1 MYEKITLPNGARIVF
16 ERMEGVRSVSL
27 GIWVGAGSRFERA
40 EEGGSA
46 HFIEHMLFKGTETR
60 TAAQLAEEADA
71 LGGQLNAYTTRDNTC
86 FYTRVLDTHLPR
98 AAEVLADMFF
108 RSRFD
113 EADVENE
120 KGVIGE
126 EIDMYEDTP
135 EDVAAENLLAGCF
148 PGALGRPVL
157 GTEETLAGLSGRSL
171 RAFME
176 RTYTAPRIAV
186 ALAGSFTDADVD
198 AVARIFAQMP
208 PAEHT
213 EPERSAYAPCLTLRE
228 KAVEQNQLVL
238 GFPGL
243 ETASEE
249 RFAMQLFSSILGGSS
264 SSRLFQTVRE
274 KNGLCYSIYSFTAG
288 YEDTGLFAVALA
300 ANRQSEERALRLTVD
315 ELRRIPEKLT
325 EILNHRER
333 IQYLA
338 SIYFNHPSVFFIGRN
353 VDYAVGLEGSLKLKE
368 ISYLHSEAYAAGELK
383 HGTIS
388 LIEPGTLVIALASYA
403 PLFEKTMSNVVEVKS
418 RGADV
423 LGLTTAD
430 LEQDM
435 ANVVDHTLTVPQTHP
450 MLLPSLDVVPMQL
463 FAYYVALMHGC
474 DIDKPRNL
482 AKSVTVE

>member
-1 MYEKITLPNGARIVF
+1 MYEKITLPNGARVVF
-16 ERMEGVRSVSL
+16 ERMDGVRSVSL

-46 HFIEHMLFKGTETR
+46 HFIEHMLFKGTATR

-208 PAEHT
+208 PAERG

-249 RFAMQLFSSILGGSS
+249 RFAMQLFSNILGGSS

-274 KNGLCYSIYSFTAG
+274 KHGLCYSIYSFTAG
-288 YEDTGLFAVALA
+288 YQDTGLFAVALA
-300 ANRQSEERALRLTVD
+300 ANRQSERRALGLTID
-315 ELRRIPEKLT
+315 ELRRIRDEGVTAAELGRA
-325 EILNHRER
+325 RE
-333 IQYLA
+333 QVTA
-338 SIYFNHPSVFFIGRN
+338 SILMSLESSASRMNRLGYGELFLPGGALTPDELIERYEAVTLADVRSLAQRTLDFRRASLS
-353 VDYAVGLEGSLKLKE
+353 AVGRVADGEE
-368 ISYLHSEAYAAGELK
+368 YRAALL
-383 HGTIS
+383 S
-388 LIEPGTLVIALASYA
+388 
-403 PLFEKTMSNVVEVKS
+403 
-418 RGADV
+418 GA
-423 LGLTTAD
+423 
-430 LEQDM
+430 
-435 ANVVDHTLTVPQTHP
+435 
-450 MLLPSLDVVPMQL
+450 
-463 FAYYVALMHGC
+463 
-474 DIDKPRNL
+474 K
-482 AKSVTVE
+482 

>member
-46 HFIEHMLFKGTETR
+46 HFIEHMLFKGTATR

-86 FYTRVLDTHLPR
+86 FYTRVLDTHLGR

-208 PAEHT
+208 PAERT
-213 EPERSAYAPCLTLRE
+213 EPERSAYAPCLALRE

-249 RFAMQLFSSILGGSS
+249 RFAMQLFSNILGGSS

-274 KNGLCYSIYSFTAG
+274 KHGLCYSIYSFTAG
-288 YEDTGLFAVALA
+288 YQDTGLFAVALA
-300 ANRQSEERALRLTVD
+300 ANRQSERRALGLTID
-315 ELRRIPEKLT
+315 ELRRIRDDGVTAAEL
-325 EILNHRER
+325 ERARE
-333 IQYLA
+333 QVTA
-338 SIYFNHPSVFFIGRN
+338 SILMSLESSASRMNRLGYGELFLPRGALTPDELIERYEAVTLADVRSLAQRTLDFRRASLS
-353 VDYAVGLEGSLKLKE
+353 AVGRVADGEE
-368 ISYLHSEAYAAGELK
+368 YRAALL
-383 HGTIS
+383 S
-388 LIEPGTLVIALASYA
+388 
-403 PLFEKTMSNVVEVKS
+403 
-418 RGADV
+418 GA
-423 LGLTTAD
+423 
-430 LEQDM
+430 
-435 ANVVDHTLTVPQTHP
+435 
-450 MLLPSLDVVPMQL
+450 
-463 FAYYVALMHGC
+463 
-474 DIDKPRNL
+474 K
-482 AKSVTVE
+482 

>member
-71 LGGQLNAYTTRDNTC
+71 LGGQMNAYTTRDNTC

-198 AVARIFAQMP
+198 AVARIFAQIP
-208 PAEHT
+208 PAERS

-249 RFAMQLFSSILGGSS
+249 RFAMQLFSNILGGSS

-274 KNGLCYSIYSFTAG
+274 KHGLCYSIYSFTAG
-288 YEDTGLFAVALA
+288 YQDTGLFAVALA
-300 ANRQSEERALRLTVD
+300 ANRQSERRALGLTID
-315 ELRRIPEKLT
+315 ELRRIRDDGVTAAELGRA
-325 EILNHRER
+325 RE
-333 IQYLA
+333 QVTA
-338 SIYFNHPSVFFIGRN
+338 SILMSLESSASRMNRLGYGELFLPGGALTPDELIERYEAVTLADVRSLAQRTLDFRRASLS
-353 VDYAVGLEGSLKLKE
+353 AVGRVADGEE
-368 ISYLHSEAYAAGELK
+368 YRAALL
-383 HGTIS
+383 S
-388 LIEPGTLVIALASYA
+388 
-403 PLFEKTMSNVVEVKS
+403 
-418 RGADV
+418 GA
-423 LGLTTAD
+423 
-430 LEQDM
+430 
-435 ANVVDHTLTVPQTHP
+435 
-450 MLLPSLDVVPMQL
+450 
-463 FAYYVALMHGC
+463 
-474 DIDKPRNL
+474 K
-482 AKSVTVE
+482 

>member
-46 HFIEHMLFKGTETR
+46 HFIEHMLFKGTATR

-208 PAEHT
+208 PAERS

-249 RFAMQLFSSILGGSS
+249 RFAMQLFSNILGGSS

-274 KNGLCYSIYSFTAG
+274 KHGLCYSIYSFTAG
-288 YEDTGLFAVALA
+288 YQDTGLFAVALA
-300 ANRQSEERALRLTVD
+300 ANRQSERRALGLTID
-315 ELRRIPEKLT
+315 ELRRIRDEGVTAAELGRA
-325 EILNHRER
+325 RE
-333 IQYLA
+333 QVTA
-338 SIYFNHPSVFFIGRN
+338 SILMSLESSASRMNRLGYGELFLPRGALTPDELIERYEAVTLADVRSLAQRTLDFRRASLS
-353 VDYAVGLEGSLKLKE
+353 AVGR
-368 ISYLHSEAYAAGELK
+368 AADGE
-383 HGTIS
+383 
-388 LIEPGTLVIALASYA
+388 EYRAALLS
-403 PLFEKTMSNVVEVKS
+403 
-418 RGADV
+418 GA
-423 LGLTTAD
+423 
-430 LEQDM
+430 
-435 ANVVDHTLTVPQTHP
+435 
-450 MLLPSLDVVPMQL
+450 
-463 FAYYVALMHGC
+463 
-474 DIDKPRNL
+474 K
-482 AKSVTVE
+482 

>member
-1 MYEKITLPNGARIVF
+1 MYEKITLPNGARVVF
-16 ERMEGVRSVSL
+16 ERMDGVRSVSL
-27 GIWVGAGSRFERA
+27 GIWIGAGSRFERA

-249 RFAMQLFSSILGGSS
+249 RFAMQLFSNILGGSS

-274 KNGLCYSIYSFTAG
+274 KHGLCYSIYSFTAG
-288 YEDTGLFAVALA
+288 YQDTGLFAVALA
-300 ANRQSEERALRLTVD
+300 ANRQSERRALGLTID
-315 ELRRIPEKLT
+315 ELRRIRDDGVTAAEL
-325 EILNHRER
+325 ERARE
-333 IQYLA
+333 QVTA
-338 SIYFNHPSVFFIGRN
+338 SILMSLESSASRMNRLGYGELFLPGGALTPDELIERYEAVTLADVRSLAQRTLDFRRASLS
-353 VDYAVGLEGSLKLKE
+353 AVGRVADGEE
-368 ISYLHSEAYAAGELK
+368 YRAALL
-383 HGTIS
+383 S
-388 LIEPGTLVIALASYA
+388 
-403 PLFEKTMSNVVEVKS
+403 
-418 RGADV
+418 GA
-423 LGLTTAD
+423 
-430 LEQDM
+430 
-435 ANVVDHTLTVPQTHP
+435 
-450 MLLPSLDVVPMQL
+450 
-463 FAYYVALMHGC
+463 
-474 DIDKPRNL
+474 K
-482 AKSVTVE
+482 

>member
-249 RFAMQLFSSILGGSS
+249 RFAMQLFSNILGGSS

-274 KNGLCYSIYSFTAG
+274 KHGLCYSIYSFTAG
-288 YEDTGLFAVALA
+288 YQDTGLFAVVLA
-300 ANRQSEERALRLTVD
+300 ANRQSERRALGLTID
-315 ELRRIPEKLT
+315 ELRRIRDDGVTAAELGRA
-325 EILNHRER
+325 RE
-333 IQYLA
+333 QVTA
-338 SIYFNHPSVFFIGRN
+338 SILMSLESSASRMNRLGYGELFLPRGALTPDELIERYEAVTLADVRSLAQRTLDFRRASLS
-353 VDYAVGLEGSLKLKE
+353 AVGRVADGEE
-368 ISYLHSEAYAAGELK
+368 YRAALL
-383 HGTIS
+383 S
-388 LIEPGTLVIALASYA
+388 
-403 PLFEKTMSNVVEVKS
+403 
-418 RGADV
+418 GA
-423 LGLTTAD
+423 
-430 LEQDM
+430 
-435 ANVVDHTLTVPQTHP
+435 
-450 MLLPSLDVVPMQL
+450 
-463 FAYYVALMHGC
+463 
-474 DIDKPRNL
+474 K
-482 AKSVTVE
+482 

>member
-249 RFAMQLFSSILGGSS
+249 RFAMQLFSNILGGSS

-274 KNGLCYSIYSFTAG
+274 KHGLCYSIYSFTAG
-288 YEDTGLFAVALA
+288 YQDTGLFAVALA
-300 ANRQSEERALRLTVD
+300 ANRQSERRALGLTID
-315 ELRRIPEKLT
+315 ELRRIRDEGVTAAELGRA
-325 EILNHRER
+325 RE
-333 IQYLA
+333 QVTA
-338 SIYFNHPSVFFIGRN
+338 SILMSLESSASRMNRLGYGELFLPRGALTPDELIERYEAVTLADVRSLAQRTLDFRRASLS
-353 VDYAVGLEGSLKLKE
+353 AVGRVADGEE
-368 ISYLHSEAYAAGELK
+368 YRAALL
-383 HGTIS
+383 S
-388 LIEPGTLVIALASYA
+388 
-403 PLFEKTMSNVVEVKS
+403 
-418 RGADV
+418 GA
-423 LGLTTAD
+423 
-430 LEQDM
+430 
-435 ANVVDHTLTVPQTHP
+435 
-450 MLLPSLDVVPMQL
+450 
-463 FAYYVALMHGC
+463 
-474 DIDKPRNL
+474 K
-482 AKSVTVE
+482 

>member
-208 PAEHT
+208 PAERT

-243 ETASEE
+243 ETDSEE
-249 RFAMQLFSSILGGSS
+249 RFAMQLFSNILGGSS

-274 KNGLCYSIYSFTAG
+274 KHGLCYSIYSFTAG
-288 YEDTGLFAVALA
+288 YQDTGLFAVALA
-300 ANRQSEERALRLTVD
+300 ANRQSERRALGLTID
-315 ELRRIPEKLT
+315 ELRRIRDEGVTAAELGRA
-325 EILNHRER
+325 RE
-333 IQYLA
+333 QVTA
-338 SIYFNHPSVFFIGRN
+338 SILMSLESSASRMNRLGYGELFLPRGALTPDELIERYEAVTLADVRSLAQRTLDFRRASLS
-353 VDYAVGLEGSLKLKE
+353 AVGRVADGEE
-368 ISYLHSEAYAAGELK
+368 YRAALL
-383 HGTIS
+383 S
-388 LIEPGTLVIALASYA
+388 
-403 PLFEKTMSNVVEVKS
+403 
-418 RGADV
+418 GA
-423 LGLTTAD
+423 
-430 LEQDM
+430 
-435 ANVVDHTLTVPQTHP
+435 
-450 MLLPSLDVVPMQL
+450 
-463 FAYYVALMHGC
+463 
-474 DIDKPRNL
+474 K
-482 AKSVTVE
+482 

>member
-1 MYEKITLPNGARIVF
+1 MYEKITLPNGARVVF

-208 PAEHT
+208 PAERT

-249 RFAMQLFSSILGGSS
+249 RFAMQLFSNILGGSS

-274 KNGLCYSIYSFTAG
+274 KHGLCYSVYSFTAG
-288 YEDTGLFAVALA
+288 YQDTGLFAVALA
-300 ANRQSEERALRLTVD
+300 ANRQSERRALGLTID
-315 ELRRIPEKLT
+315 ELRRIRDEGVTAAELGRA
-325 EILNHRER
+325 RE
-333 IQYLA
+333 QVTA
-338 SIYFNHPSVFFIGRN
+338 SILMSLESSASRMNRLGYGELFLPRGALTPDELIERYEAVTLADVRSLAQRTLDFRRASLS
-353 VDYAVGLEGSLKLKE
+353 AVGRVADGEE
-368 ISYLHSEAYAAGELK
+368 YRAALL
-383 HGTIS
+383 S
-388 LIEPGTLVIALASYA
+388 
-403 PLFEKTMSNVVEVKS
+403 
-418 RGADV
+418 GA
-423 LGLTTAD
+423 
-430 LEQDM
+430 
-435 ANVVDHTLTVPQTHP
+435 
-450 MLLPSLDVVPMQL
+450 
-463 FAYYVALMHGC
+463 
-474 DIDKPRNL
+474 K
-482 AKSVTVE
+482 

>member
-46 HFIEHMLFKGTETR
+46 HFIEHVLFKGTATG

-208 PAEHT
+208 PAERS

-249 RFAMQLFSSILGGSS
+249 RFAMQLFSNILGGSS

-274 KNGLCYSIYSFTAG
+274 KHGLCYSIYSFTAG
-288 YEDTGLFAVALA
+288 YQDTGLFAVALA
-300 ANRQSEERALRLTVD
+300 ANRQSERRALGLTID
-315 ELRRIPEKLT
+315 ELRRIRDEGVTAAEL
-325 EILNHRER
+325 ERARE
-333 IQYLA
+333 QVTA
-338 SIYFNHPSVFFIGRN
+338 SILMSLESSASRMNRLGYGELFLPGGALTPDELIERYEAVTLADVRSLAQRTLDFRRASLS
-353 VDYAVGLEGSLKLKE
+353 AVGRVADGEE
-368 ISYLHSEAYAAGELK
+368 YRAALL
-383 HGTIS
+383 S
-388 LIEPGTLVIALASYA
+388 
-403 PLFEKTMSNVVEVKS
+403 
-418 RGADV
+418 GA
-423 LGLTTAD
+423 
-430 LEQDM
+430 
-435 ANVVDHTLTVPQTHP
+435 
-450 MLLPSLDVVPMQL
+450 
-463 FAYYVALMHGC
+463 
-474 DIDKPRNL
+474 K
-482 AKSVTVE
+482 

>member
-1 MYEKITLPNGARIVF
+1 MYEKITLPNGARVVF

-208 PAEHT
+208 PAERG

-249 RFAMQLFSSILGGSS
+249 RFAMQLFSNILGGSS

-274 KNGLCYSIYSFTAG
+274 KHGLCYSIYSFTAG
-288 YEDTGLFAVALA
+288 YQDTGLFAVALA
-300 ANRQSEERALRLTVD
+300 ANRQSEHRALGLTID
-315 ELRRIPEKLT
+315 ELRRIRDEGVTAAELGRA
-325 EILNHRER
+325 RE
-333 IQYLA
+333 QVTA
-338 SIYFNHPSVFFIGRN
+338 SILMSLESSASRMNRLGYGELFLPGGALTPDELIERYEAVTLADVRSLAQRTLDFRRASLS
-353 VDYAVGLEGSLKLKE
+353 AVGRVADGEE
-368 ISYLHSEAYAAGELK
+368 YRAALL
-383 HGTIS
+383 S
-388 LIEPGTLVIALASYA
+388 
-403 PLFEKTMSNVVEVKS
+403 
-418 RGADV
+418 GA
-423 LGLTTAD
+423 
-430 LEQDM
+430 
-435 ANVVDHTLTVPQTHP
+435 
-450 MLLPSLDVVPMQL
+450 
-463 FAYYVALMHGC
+463 
-474 DIDKPRNL
+474 K
-482 AKSVTVE
+482 

>member
-249 RFAMQLFSSILGGSS
+249 RFAMQLFSNILGGSS

-274 KNGLCYSIYSFTAG
+274 KHGLCYSIYSFTAG
-288 YEDTGLFAVALA
+288 YQDTGLFAVALA
-300 ANRQSEERALRLTVD
+300 ANRQSERRALGLTID
-315 ELRRIPEKLT
+315 ELRRIRDEGVTAAELGRA
-325 EILNHRER
+325 RE
-333 IQYLA
+333 QVTA
-338 SIYFNHPSVFFIGRN
+338 SILMSLESSASRMNRLGYGELFLPRGALTPDELIERYEAVTPADVRSLAQRTLDFRRASLS
-353 VDYAVGLEGSLKLKE
+353 AVGRVADGEE
-368 ISYLHSEAYAAGELK
+368 YRAALL
-383 HGTIS
+383 S
-388 LIEPGTLVIALASYA
+388 
-403 PLFEKTMSNVVEVKS
+403 
-418 RGADV
+418 GA
-423 LGLTTAD
+423 
-430 LEQDM
+430 
-435 ANVVDHTLTVPQTHP
+435 
-450 MLLPSLDVVPMQL
+450 
-463 FAYYVALMHGC
+463 
-474 DIDKPRNL
+474 K
-482 AKSVTVE
+482 

>member
-1 MYEKITLPNGARIVF
+1 M
-16 ERMEGVRSVSL
+16 
-27 GIWVGAGSRFERA
+27 
-40 EEGGSA
+40 
-46 HFIEHMLFKGTETR
+46 
-60 TAAQLAEEADA
+60 
-71 LGGQLNAYTTRDNTC
+71 
-86 FYTRVLDTHLPR
+86 LDTHLPR

-198 AVARIFAQMP
+198 AVASIFAQMP

-249 RFAMQLFSSILGGSS
+249 RFAMQLFSNILGGSS

-274 KNGLCYSIYSFTAG
+274 KHGLCYSIYSFTAG
-288 YEDTGLFAVALA
+288 YQDTGLFAVALA
-300 ANRQSEERALRLTVD
+300 ANRQSERRALGLTID
-315 ELRRIPEKLT
+315 ELRRIRDEGDTAAELGRA
-325 EILNHRER
+325 RE
-333 IQYLA
+333 QVTA
-338 SIYFNHPSVFFIGRN
+338 SILMSLESSASRMNRLGYGELFLPGGALTPDELIERYEAVTLADVRSLAQRTLDFRRASLS
-353 VDYAVGLEGSLKLKE
+353 AVGRVADGEE
-368 ISYLHSEAYAAGELK
+368 YRAALL
-383 HGTIS
+383 S
-388 LIEPGTLVIALASYA
+388 
-403 PLFEKTMSNVVEVKS
+403 
-418 RGADV
+418 GA
-423 LGLTTAD
+423 
-430 LEQDM
+430 
-435 ANVVDHTLTVPQTHP
+435 
-450 MLLPSLDVVPMQL
+450 
-463 FAYYVALMHGC
+463 
-474 DIDKPRNL
+474 K
-482 AKSVTVE
+482 

>member
-1 MYEKITLPNGARIVF
+1 MYEKITLPNGARVVF
-16 ERMEGVRSVSL
+16 ERMDGVRSVSL

-60 TAAQLAEEADA
+60 TAAQLAEEADS

-249 RFAMQLFSSILGGSS
+249 RFAMQLFSNILGGSS

-274 KNGLCYSIYSFTAG
+274 KHGLCYSIYSFTAG
-288 YEDTGLFAVALA
+288 YQDTGLFAVALA
-300 ANRQSEERALRLTVD
+300 ANRQSERRALGLTID
-315 ELRRIPEKLT
+315 ELRRIRDEGVTAAELGRA
-325 EILNHRER
+325 RE
-333 IQYLA
+333 QVTA
-338 SIYFNHPSVFFIGRN
+338 SILMSLESSASRMNRLGYGELFLPGGALTPDELIERYEAVTLADVRSLAQRTLDFRRASLS
-353 VDYAVGLEGSLKLKE
+353 AVGRVADGEE
-368 ISYLHSEAYAAGELK
+368 YRAALL
-383 HGTIS
+383 S
-388 LIEPGTLVIALASYA
+388 
-403 PLFEKTMSNVVEVKS
+403 
-418 RGADV
+418 GA
-423 LGLTTAD
+423 
-430 LEQDM
+430 
-435 ANVVDHTLTVPQTHP
+435 
-450 MLLPSLDVVPMQL
+450 
-463 FAYYVALMHGC
+463 
-474 DIDKPRNL
+474 K
-482 AKSVTVE
+482 

>member
-60 TAAQLAEEADA
+60 TAAQLAEEADS

-208 PAEHT
+208 PAERT

-249 RFAMQLFSSILGGSS
+249 RFAMQLFSNILGGSS

-274 KNGLCYSIYSFTAG
+274 KHGLCYSIYSFTAG
-288 YEDTGLFAVALA
+288 YQDTGLFAVALA
-300 ANRQSEERALRLTVD
+300 ANRQSERRALGLTID
-315 ELRRIPEKLT
+315 ELRRIRDEGVTAAELGRA
-325 EILNHRER
+325 RE
-333 IQYLA
+333 QVTA
-338 SIYFNHPSVFFIGRN
+338 SILMSLESSASRMNRLGYGELFLPRGALTPDELIERYEAVTLADVRSLAQRTLDFRRASLS
-353 VDYAVGLEGSLKLKE
+353 AVGRVADGEE
-368 ISYLHSEAYAAGELK
+368 YRAALL
-383 HGTIS
+383 S
-388 LIEPGTLVIALASYA
+388 
-403 PLFEKTMSNVVEVKS
+403 
-418 RGADV
+418 GA
-423 LGLTTAD
+423 
-430 LEQDM
+430 
-435 ANVVDHTLTVPQTHP
+435 
-450 MLLPSLDVVPMQL
+450 
-463 FAYYVALMHGC
+463 
-474 DIDKPRNL
+474 K
-482 AKSVTVE
+482 

>member
-1 MYEKITLPNGARIVF
+1 MYEKITLPNGARVVF
-16 ERMEGVRSVSL
+16 ERMDGVRSVSL

-46 HFIEHMLFKGTETR
+46 HFIEHMLFKGTEKR
-60 TAAQLAEEADA
+60 SAAQLAEEADS

-208 PAEHT
+208 PAERG

-249 RFAMQLFSSILGGSS
+249 RFAMQLFSNILGGSS

-274 KNGLCYSIYSFTAG
+274 KHGLCYSIYSFTAG
-288 YEDTGLFAVALA
+288 YQDTGLFAVALA
-300 ANRQSEERALRLTVD
+300 ANRQSERRALGLTVD
-315 ELRRIPEKLT
+315 ELRRIRDEGVTAAEL
-325 EILNHRER
+325 ERARE
-333 IQYLA
+333 QVTA
-338 SIYFNHPSVFFIGRN
+338 SILMSLESSASRMNRLGYGELFLPGGALTPDELIERYEAVTLADVRALAQRTLDFRRASLS
-353 VDYAVGLEGSLKLKE
+353 AVGRVADGEE
-368 ISYLHSEAYAAGELK
+368 YRAALL
-383 HGTIS
+383 S
-388 LIEPGTLVIALASYA
+388 
-403 PLFEKTMSNVVEVKS
+403 
-418 RGADV
+418 GA
-423 LGLTTAD
+423 
-430 LEQDM
+430 
-435 ANVVDHTLTVPQTHP
+435 
-450 MLLPSLDVVPMQL
+450 
-463 FAYYVALMHGC
+463 
-474 DIDKPRNL
+474 K
-482 AKSVTVE
+482 

>member
-108 RSRFD
+108 HSRFD

-249 RFAMQLFSSILGGSS
+249 RFAMQLFSNILGGSS

-274 KNGLCYSIYSFTAG
+274 KHGLCYSIYSFTAG
-288 YEDTGLFAVALA
+288 YQDTGLFAVALA
-300 ANRQSEERALRLTVD
+300 ANRQSERRALGLTID
-315 ELRRIPEKLT
+315 ELRRIRDDGVTAAEL
-325 EILNHRER
+325 ERARE
-333 IQYLA
+333 QVTA
-338 SIYFNHPSVFFIGRN
+338 SILMSLESSASRMNRLGYGELFLPRGALTPDELIERYEAVTLADVRSLAQRTLDFRRASLS
-353 VDYAVGLEGSLKLKE
+353 AVGRVADGEE
-368 ISYLHSEAYAAGELK
+368 YRAALL
-383 HGTIS
+383 S
-388 LIEPGTLVIALASYA
+388 
-403 PLFEKTMSNVVEVKS
+403 
-418 RGADV
+418 GA
-423 LGLTTAD
+423 
-430 LEQDM
+430 
-435 ANVVDHTLTVPQTHP
+435 
-450 MLLPSLDVVPMQL
+450 
-463 FAYYVALMHGC
+463 
-474 DIDKPRNL
+474 K
-482 AKSVTVE
+482 

>member
-1 MYEKITLPNGARIVF
+1 MYEKITLPNGARVVF
-16 ERMEGVRSVSL
+16 ERMDGVRSVSL

-40 EEGGSA
+40 EEGGST

-249 RFAMQLFSSILGGSS
+249 RFAMQLFSNILGGSS

-274 KNGLCYSIYSFTAG
+274 KHGLCYSIYSFTAG
-288 YEDTGLFAVALA
+288 YQDTGLFAVALA
-300 ANRQSEERALRLTVD
+300 ANRQSERRALGLTID
-315 ELRRIPEKLT
+315 ELRRIRDDGVTAAEL
-325 EILNHRER
+325 ERARE
-333 IQYLA
+333 QVTA
-338 SIYFNHPSVFFIGRN
+338 SILMSLESSASRMNRLGYGELFLPRGALTPDELIERYEAVTLADVRSLAQRTLDFRRASLS
-353 VDYAVGLEGSLKLKE
+353 AVGRVADGEE
-368 ISYLHSEAYAAGELK
+368 YRAALL
-383 HGTIS
+383 S
-388 LIEPGTLVIALASYA
+388 
-403 PLFEKTMSNVVEVKS
+403 
-418 RGADV
+418 GA
-423 LGLTTAD
+423 
-430 LEQDM
+430 
-435 ANVVDHTLTVPQTHP
+435 
-450 MLLPSLDVVPMQL
+450 
-463 FAYYVALMHGC
+463 
-474 DIDKPRNL
+474 K
-482 AKSVTVE
+482 

>member
-1 MYEKITLPNGARIVF
+1 MYEKITLPNGARVVF
-16 ERMEGVRSVSL
+16 ERMDGVRSVSL

-71 LGGQLNAYTTRDNTC
+71 LGGQMNAYTTRDNTC
-86 FYTRVLDTHLPR
+86 FYTRVLDAHLPR

-249 RFAMQLFSSILGGSS
+249 RFAMQLFSNILGGSS

-274 KNGLCYSIYSFTAG
+274 KHGLCYSIYSFTAG
-288 YEDTGLFAVALA
+288 YQDTGLFAVALA
-300 ANRQSEERALRLTVD
+300 ANRQSERRALGLTID
-315 ELRRIPEKLT
+315 ELRRIRDGGVTAAELDRA
-325 EILNHRER
+325 RE
-333 IQYLA
+333 QVTA
-338 SIYFNHPSVFFIGRN
+338 SILMSLESSASRMNRLGYGELFLPGGALTPDELIERYEAVTLADVRSLAQRTLDFRRASLS
-353 VDYAVGLEGSLKLKE
+353 AVGRVADGEE
-368 ISYLHSEAYAAGELK
+368 YRAALL
-383 HGTIS
+383 S
-388 LIEPGTLVIALASYA
+388 
-403 PLFEKTMSNVVEVKS
+403 
-418 RGADV
+418 GA
-423 LGLTTAD
+423 
-430 LEQDM
+430 
-435 ANVVDHTLTVPQTHP
+435 
-450 MLLPSLDVVPMQL
+450 
-463 FAYYVALMHGC
+463 
-474 DIDKPRNL
+474 K
-482 AKSVTVE
+482 

>member
-46 HFIEHMLFKGTETR
+46 HFIEHMLFKGTATR

-208 PAEHT
+208 PAERS

-249 RFAMQLFSSILGGSS
+249 RFAMQLFSNILGGSS

-274 KNGLCYSIYSFTAG
+274 KHGLCYSIYSFTAG
-288 YEDTGLFAVALA
+288 YQDTGLFAVALA
-300 ANRQSEERALRLTVD
+300 ANRQSERRALGLTID
-315 ELRRIPEKLT
+315 ELRRIRDEGVTAAELGRA
-325 EILNHRER
+325 RE
-333 IQYLA
+333 QVTA
-338 SIYFNHPSVFFIGRN
+338 SILMSLESSASRMNRLGYGELFLPRGALTPDELIERYEAVTLADVRSLAQRTLDFHRASLS
-353 VDYAVGLEGSLKLKE
+353 AVGR
-368 ISYLHSEAYAAGELK
+368 AADGE
-383 HGTIS
+383 
-388 LIEPGTLVIALASYA
+388 EYRAALLS
-403 PLFEKTMSNVVEVKS
+403 
-418 RGADV
+418 GA
-423 LGLTTAD
+423 
-430 LEQDM
+430 
-435 ANVVDHTLTVPQTHP
+435 
-450 MLLPSLDVVPMQL
+450 
-463 FAYYVALMHGC
+463 
-474 DIDKPRNL
+474 K
-482 AKSVTVE
+482 

>member
-249 RFAMQLFSSILGGSS
+249 RFAMQLFSNILGGSS

-274 KNGLCYSIYSFTAG
+274 KHGLCYSIYSFTAG
-288 YEDTGLFAVALA
+288 YQDTGLFAVALA
-300 ANRQSEERALRLTVD
+300 ANRQSERRALSLTID
-315 ELRRIPEKLT
+315 ELRRIRDDGVTAAEL
-325 EILNHRER
+325 ERARE
-333 IQYLA
+333 QVTA
-338 SIYFNHPSVFFIGRN
+338 SILMSLESSASRMNRLGYGELFLPGGALTPDELIERYEAVTLADVRSLAQRTLDFRRASLS
-353 VDYAVGLEGSLKLKE
+353 AVGRVADGEE
-368 ISYLHSEAYAAGELK
+368 YRAALL
-383 HGTIS
+383 S
-388 LIEPGTLVIALASYA
+388 
-403 PLFEKTMSNVVEVKS
+403 
-418 RGADV
+418 GA
-423 LGLTTAD
+423 
-430 LEQDM
+430 
-435 ANVVDHTLTVPQTHP
+435 
-450 MLLPSLDVVPMQL
+450 
-463 FAYYVALMHGC
+463 
-474 DIDKPRNL
+474 K
-482 AKSVTVE
+482 

>member
-1 MYEKITLPNGARIVF
+1 MYEKITLPNGARVVF

-46 HFIEHMLFKGTETR
+46 HFIEHMLFKGTATR
-60 TAAQLAEEADA
+60 TAAQLAEETDA

-249 RFAMQLFSSILGGSS
+249 RFAMQLFSNILGGSS

-274 KNGLCYSIYSFTAG
+274 KHGLCYSIYSFTAG
-288 YEDTGLFAVALA
+288 YQDTGLFAVALA
-300 ANRQSEERALRLTVD
+300 ANRQSERRALGLTID
-315 ELRRIPEKLT
+315 ELRRIRDDGVTAAEL
-325 EILNHRER
+325 ERARE
-333 IQYLA
+333 QVTA
-338 SIYFNHPSVFFIGRN
+338 SILMSLESSASRMNRLGYGELFLPGGALTPDELIERYEAVTLADVRSLAQRTLDFRRASLS
-353 VDYAVGLEGSLKLKE
+353 AVGRVSAEEKYRELLLS
-368 ISYLHSEAYAAGELK
+368 GEK
-383 HGTIS
+383 
-388 LIEPGTLVIALASYA
+388 
-403 PLFEKTMSNVVEVKS
+403 
-418 RGADV
+418 
-423 LGLTTAD
+423 
-430 LEQDM
+430 
-435 ANVVDHTLTVPQTHP
+435 
-450 MLLPSLDVVPMQL
+450 
-463 FAYYVALMHGC
+463 
-474 DIDKPRNL
+474 
-482 AKSVTVE
+482 

>member
-46 HFIEHMLFKGTETR
+46 HFIEHMLFKGTEKR
-60 TAAQLAEEADA
+60 SAAQLAEEADA

-208 PAEHT
+208 PAEHS

-238 GFPGL
+238 RFPGL

-249 RFAMQLFSSILGGSS
+249 RFAMQLFSNILGGSS

-274 KNGLCYSIYSFTAG
+274 KHGLCYSIYSFTAG
-288 YEDTGLFAVALA
+288 YQDTGLFAVALA
-300 ANRQSEERALRLTVD
+300 ANRQSERRALGLTID
-315 ELRRIPEKLT
+315 ELRRIRDDGVTAAEL
-325 EILNHRER
+325 ERARE
-333 IQYLA
+333 QVTA
-338 SIYFNHPSVFFIGRN
+338 SILMSLESSASRMNRLGYGELFLPGGALTPDELIERYEAVTLADVRSLAQRTLDFRRASLS
-353 VDYAVGLEGSLKLKE
+353 AVGRVADGEE
-368 ISYLHSEAYAAGELK
+368 YRAALL
-383 HGTIS
+383 S
-388 LIEPGTLVIALASYA
+388 
-403 PLFEKTMSNVVEVKS
+403 
-418 RGADV
+418 GA
-423 LGLTTAD
+423 
-430 LEQDM
+430 
-435 ANVVDHTLTVPQTHP
+435 
-450 MLLPSLDVVPMQL
+450 
-463 FAYYVALMHGC
+463 
-474 DIDKPRNL
+474 K
-482 AKSVTVE
+482 

>member
-1 MYEKITLPNGARIVF
+1 MYDRITLPNGARVVF

-208 PAEHT
+208 PAERG

-249 RFAMQLFSSILGGSS
+249 RFAMQLFSNILGGSS

-274 KNGLCYSIYSFTAG
+274 KHGLCYSIYSFTAG
-288 YEDTGLFAVALA
+288 YQDTGLFAVALA
-300 ANRQSEERALRLTVD
+300 ANRQSERRALGLTID
-315 ELRRIPEKLT
+315 ELRRIRDEGVTAAELGRA
-325 EILNHRER
+325 RE
-333 IQYLA
+333 QVTA
-338 SIYFNHPSVFFIGRN
+338 SILMSLESSASRMNRLGYGELFLPRGALTPDELIERYEAVTLADVRSLAQRTLDFHRASLS
-353 VDYAVGLEGSLKLKE
+353 AVGRVADGEE
-368 ISYLHSEAYAAGELK
+368 YRAALL
-383 HGTIS
+383 S
-388 LIEPGTLVIALASYA
+388 
-403 PLFEKTMSNVVEVKS
+403 
-418 RGADV
+418 GA
-423 LGLTTAD
+423 
-430 LEQDM
+430 
-435 ANVVDHTLTVPQTHP
+435 
-450 MLLPSLDVVPMQL
+450 
-463 FAYYVALMHGC
+463 
-474 DIDKPRNL
+474 K
-482 AKSVTVE
+482 

>member
-46 HFIEHMLFKGTETR
+46 HFIEHMLFKGTATR

-208 PAEHT
+208 PAERS

-249 RFAMQLFSSILGGSS
+249 RFAMQLFSNILGGSS

-274 KNGLCYSIYSFTAG
+274 KHGLCYSIYSFTAG
-288 YEDTGLFAVALA
+288 YQDTGLFAVALA
-300 ANRQSEERALRLTVD
+300 ANRQSERRALGLTID
-315 ELRRIPEKLT
+315 ELRRIRDDGVTAAEL
-325 EILNHRER
+325 ERARE
-333 IQYLA
+333 QVTA
-338 SIYFNHPSVFFIGRN
+338 SILMSLESSASRMNRLGYGELFLPRGALTPDELIERYEAVTLADVRSLAQRTLDFRRASLS
-353 VDYAVGLEGSLKLKE
+353 AVGRVADGEE
-368 ISYLHSEAYAAGELK
+368 YRAALL
-383 HGTIS
+383 S
-388 LIEPGTLVIALASYA
+388 
-403 PLFEKTMSNVVEVKS
+403 
-418 RGADV
+418 GA
-423 LGLTTAD
+423 
-430 LEQDM
+430 
-435 ANVVDHTLTVPQTHP
+435 
-450 MLLPSLDVVPMQL
+450 
-463 FAYYVALMHGC
+463 
-474 DIDKPRNL
+474 K
-482 AKSVTVE
+482 

>member
-27 GIWVGAGSRFERA
+27 GIWVGSGSRFERA

-46 HFIEHMLFKGTETR
+46 HFIEHMLFKGTATR

-186 ALAGSFTDADVD
+186 ALAGSFTGADVD

-249 RFAMQLFSSILGGSS
+249 RFAMQLFSNILGGSS

-274 KNGLCYSIYSFTAG
+274 KHGLCYSIYSFTAG
-288 YEDTGLFAVALA
+288 YQDTGLFAVALA
-300 ANRQSEERALRLTVD
+300 ANRQSERRALGLTID
-315 ELRRIPEKLT
+315 ELRRIRDDGVTAAEL
-325 EILNHRER
+325 ERARE
-333 IQYLA
+333 QVTA
-338 SIYFNHPSVFFIGRN
+338 SILMSLESSASRMNRLGYGELFLPGGALTPDELIERYEAVTLADVRSLAQRTLDFRRASLS
-353 VDYAVGLEGSLKLKE
+353 AVGRVADGEE
-368 ISYLHSEAYAAGELK
+368 YRAALL
-383 HGTIS
+383 S
-388 LIEPGTLVIALASYA
+388 
-403 PLFEKTMSNVVEVKS
+403 
-418 RGADV
+418 GA
-423 LGLTTAD
+423 
-430 LEQDM
+430 
-435 ANVVDHTLTVPQTHP
+435 
-450 MLLPSLDVVPMQL
+450 
-463 FAYYVALMHGC
+463 
-474 DIDKPRNL
+474 K
-482 AKSVTVE
+482 

>member
-208 PAEHT
+208 PAERG

-249 RFAMQLFSSILGGSS
+249 RFAMQLFSNILGGSS

-274 KNGLCYSIYSFTAG
+274 KHGLCYSIYSFTAG
-288 YEDTGLFAVALA
+288 YQDTGLFAVALA
-300 ANRQSEERALRLTVD
+300 ANRQSERRALGLTID
-315 ELRRIPEKLT
+315 ELRRIRDDGVTAAELGRA
-325 EILNHRER
+325 RE
-333 IQYLA
+333 QVTA
-338 SIYFNHPSVFFIGRN
+338 SILMSLESSASRMNRLGYGELFLPRGALTPDELIERYEAVTLADVRSLAQRTLDFRRASLS
-353 VDYAVGLEGSLKLKE
+353 AVGRVADGEE
-368 ISYLHSEAYAAGELK
+368 YRAALL
-383 HGTIS
+383 S
-388 LIEPGTLVIALASYA
+388 
-403 PLFEKTMSNVVEVKS
+403 
-418 RGADV
+418 GA
-423 LGLTTAD
+423 
-430 LEQDM
+430 
-435 ANVVDHTLTVPQTHP
+435 
-450 MLLPSLDVVPMQL
+450 
-463 FAYYVALMHGC
+463 
-474 DIDKPRNL
+474 K
-482 AKSVTVE
+482 

>member
-46 HFIEHMLFKGTETR
+46 HFIEHMLFKGTATR

-208 PAEHT
+208 PAERS

-249 RFAMQLFSSILGGSS
+249 RFAMQLFSNILGGSS

-274 KNGLCYSIYSFTAG
+274 KHGLCYSIYSFTAG
-288 YEDTGLFAVALA
+288 YQDTGLFAVALA
-300 ANRQSEERALRLTVD
+300 ANRQSERRALGLTID
-315 ELRRIPEKLT
+315 ELRRIRDEGVTAAELGRA
-325 EILNHRER
+325 RE
-333 IQYLA
+333 QVTA
-338 SIYFNHPSVFFIGRN
+338 SILMSLESSASRMNRLGYGELFLPRGALTPDELIERYEAVTLADVRSLAQRTLDFRRASLS
-353 VDYAVGLEGSLKLKE
+353 AVGRVADGEE
-368 ISYLHSEAYAAGELK
+368 YRAALL
-383 HGTIS
+383 S
-388 LIEPGTLVIALASYA
+388 
-403 PLFEKTMSNVVEVKS
+403 
-418 RGADV
+418 GA
-423 LGLTTAD
+423 
-430 LEQDM
+430 
-435 ANVVDHTLTVPQTHP
+435 
-450 MLLPSLDVVPMQL
+450 
-463 FAYYVALMHGC
+463 
-474 DIDKPRNL
+474 K
-482 AKSVTVE
+482 

>member
-46 HFIEHMLFKGTETR
+46 HFIEHMLFKGTATR

-208 PAEHT
+208 PAERS

-249 RFAMQLFSSILGGSS
+249 RFAMQLFSNILGGSS

-274 KNGLCYSIYSFTAG
+274 KHGLCYSIYSFTAG
-288 YEDTGLFAVALA
+288 YQDTGLFAVALA
-300 ANRQSEERALRLTVD
+300 ANRQSERRALGLTID
-315 ELRRIPEKLT
+315 ELRRIRDDGVTAAELGRA
-325 EILNHRER
+325 RE
-333 IQYLA
+333 QVTA
-338 SIYFNHPSVFFIGRN
+338 SILMSLESSASRMNRLGYGELFLPRGALTPDELIERYEAVTLADVRSLAQRTLDFRRASLS
-353 VDYAVGLEGSLKLKE
+353 AVGRVADGEE
-368 ISYLHSEAYAAGELK
+368 YRAALL
-383 HGTIS
+383 S
-388 LIEPGTLVIALASYA
+388 
-403 PLFEKTMSNVVEVKS
+403 
-418 RGADV
+418 GA
-423 LGLTTAD
+423 
-430 LEQDM
+430 
-435 ANVVDHTLTVPQTHP
+435 
-450 MLLPSLDVVPMQL
+450 
-463 FAYYVALMHGC
+463 
-474 DIDKPRNL
+474 K
-482 AKSVTVE
+482 

>member
-208 PAEHT
+208 PAERS

-249 RFAMQLFSSILGGSS
+249 RFAMQLFSNILGGSS

-274 KNGLCYSIYSFTAG
+274 KHGLCYSIYSFTAG
-288 YEDTGLFAVALA
+288 YQDTGLFAVALA
-300 ANRQSEERALRLTVD
+300 ANRQSERRALGLTID
-315 ELRRIPEKLT
+315 ELRRIRDEGVTAAELGRA
-325 EILNHRER
+325 RE
-333 IQYLA
+333 QVTA
-338 SIYFNHPSVFFIGRN
+338 SILMSLESSASRMNRLGYGELFLPGGALTPDELIERYEAVTLADVRSLAQRTLDFRRASLS
-353 VDYAVGLEGSLKLKE
+353 AVGRVADGEE
-368 ISYLHSEAYAAGELK
+368 YRAALL
-383 HGTIS
+383 S
-388 LIEPGTLVIALASYA
+388 
-403 PLFEKTMSNVVEVKS
+403 
-418 RGADV
+418 GA
-423 LGLTTAD
+423 
-430 LEQDM
+430 
-435 ANVVDHTLTVPQTHP
+435 
-450 MLLPSLDVVPMQL
+450 
-463 FAYYVALMHGC
+463 
-474 DIDKPRNL
+474 K
-482 AKSVTVE
+482 

>member
-208 PAEHT
+208 PAERG

-249 RFAMQLFSSILGGSS
+249 RFAMQLFSNILGGSS

-274 KNGLCYSIYSFTAG
+274 KHGLCYSIYSFTAG
-288 YEDTGLFAVALA
+288 YQDTGLFAVALA
-300 ANRQSEERALRLTVD
+300 ANRQSERRALGLTID
-315 ELRRIPEKLT
+315 ELRRIRDEGVTAAELGRA
-325 EILNHRER
+325 RE
-333 IQYLA
+333 QVTA
-338 SIYFNHPSVFFIGRN
+338 SILMSLESSASRMNRLGYGELFLPRGALTPDELIERYEAVTLADVRSLAQRTLDFRRASLS
-353 VDYAVGLEGSLKLKE
+353 AVGRVADGEE
-368 ISYLHSEAYAAGELK
+368 YRAALL
-383 HGTIS
+383 S
-388 LIEPGTLVIALASYA
+388 
-403 PLFEKTMSNVVEVKS
+403 
-418 RGADV
+418 GA
-423 LGLTTAD
+423 
-430 LEQDM
+430 
-435 ANVVDHTLTVPQTHP
+435 
-450 MLLPSLDVVPMQL
+450 
-463 FAYYVALMHGC
+463 
-474 DIDKPRNL
+474 K
-482 AKSVTVE
+482 

>member
-1 MYEKITLPNGARIVF
+1 MYEKITLPNGARVVF
-16 ERMEGVRSVSL
+16 ERMDGVRSVSL

-46 HFIEHMLFKGTETR
+46 HFIEHMLFKGTATR

-113 EADVENE
+113 
-120 KGVIGE
+120 

-249 RFAMQLFSSILGGSS
+249 RFAMQLFSNILGGSS

-274 KNGLCYSIYSFTAG
+274 KHGLCYSIYSFTAG
-288 YEDTGLFAVALA
+288 YQDTGLFAVALA
-300 ANRQSEERALRLTVD
+300 ANRQSERRALGLTID
-315 ELRRIPEKLT
+315 ELRRIRDDGVTAAEL
-325 EILNHRER
+325 ERARE
-333 IQYLA
+333 QVTA
-338 SIYFNHPSVFFIGRN
+338 SILMSLESSASRMNRLGYGELFLPGGALTPDELIERYEAVTLADVRSLAQRTLDFRRASLS
-353 VDYAVGLEGSLKLKE
+353 AVGRVADGEE
-368 ISYLHSEAYAAGELK
+368 YRAALL
-383 HGTIS
+383 S
-388 LIEPGTLVIALASYA
+388 
-403 PLFEKTMSNVVEVKS
+403 
-418 RGADV
+418 GA
-423 LGLTTAD
+423 
-430 LEQDM
+430 
-435 ANVVDHTLTVPQTHP
+435 
-450 MLLPSLDVVPMQL
+450 
-463 FAYYVALMHGC
+463 
-474 DIDKPRNL
+474 K
-482 AKSVTVE
+482 

>member
-46 HFIEHMLFKGTETR
+46 HFIEHMLFKGTATR

-249 RFAMQLFSSILGGSS
+249 RFAMQLFSNILGGSS

-274 KNGLCYSIYSFTAG
+274 KHGLCYSIYSFTAG
-288 YEDTGLFAVALA
+288 YQDTGLFAVALA
-300 ANRQSEERALRLTVD
+300 ANRQSERRALGLTID
-315 ELRRIPEKLT
+315 ELRRIRDDGVTAAELGRA
-325 EILNHRER
+325 RE
-333 IQYLA
+333 QVTA
-338 SIYFNHPSVFFIGRN
+338 SILMSLESSASRMNRLGYGELFLPRGALTPDELIERYEAVTLADVRSLAQRTLDFRRASLS
-353 VDYAVGLEGSLKLKE
+353 AVGRVADGEE
-368 ISYLHSEAYAAGELK
+368 YRAALL
-383 HGTIS
+383 S
-388 LIEPGTLVIALASYA
+388 
-403 PLFEKTMSNVVEVKS
+403 
-418 RGADV
+418 GA
-423 LGLTTAD
+423 
-430 LEQDM
+430 
-435 ANVVDHTLTVPQTHP
+435 
-450 MLLPSLDVVPMQL
+450 
-463 FAYYVALMHGC
+463 
-474 DIDKPRNL
+474 K
-482 AKSVTVE
+482 

>member
-108 RSRFD
+108 HSRFD

-208 PAEHT
+208 PAERS

-249 RFAMQLFSSILGGSS
+249 RFAMQLFSNILGGSS

-274 KNGLCYSIYSFTAG
+274 KHGLCYSIYSFTAG
-288 YEDTGLFAVALA
+288 YQDTGLFAVALA
-300 ANRQSEERALRLTVD
+300 ANRQSERRALGLTID
-315 ELRRIPEKLT
+315 ELRRIRDEGVTAAELGRA
-325 EILNHRER
+325 RE
-333 IQYLA
+333 QVTA
-338 SIYFNHPSVFFIGRN
+338 SILMSLESSASRMNRLGYGELFLPRGALTPDELIERYEAVTLADVRSLAQRTLDFRRASLS
-353 VDYAVGLEGSLKLKE
+353 AVGRVADGEE
-368 ISYLHSEAYAAGELK
+368 YRAALL
-383 HGTIS
+383 S
-388 LIEPGTLVIALASYA
+388 
-403 PLFEKTMSNVVEVKS
+403 
-418 RGADV
+418 GA
-423 LGLTTAD
+423 
-430 LEQDM
+430 
-435 ANVVDHTLTVPQTHP
+435 
-450 MLLPSLDVVPMQL
+450 
-463 FAYYVALMHGC
+463 
-474 DIDKPRNL
+474 K
-482 AKSVTVE
+482 

>member
-208 PAEHT
+208 PAERS

-249 RFAMQLFSSILGGSS
+249 RFAMQLFSNILGGSS

-274 KNGLCYSIYSFTAG
+274 KHGLCYSIYSFTAG
-288 YEDTGLFAVALA
+288 YQDTGLFAVALA
-300 ANRQSEERALRLTVD
+300 ANRQSERRALGLTID
-315 ELRRIPEKLT
+315 ELRRIRDDGVTAAELGRA
-325 EILNHRER
+325 RE
-333 IQYLA
+333 QVTA
-338 SIYFNHPSVFFIGRN
+338 SILMSLESSASRMNRLGYGELFLPRGALTPDELIERYEAVTLADVRSLAQRTLDFRRASLS
-353 VDYAVGLEGSLKLKE
+353 AVGRVADGEE
-368 ISYLHSEAYAAGELK
+368 YRAALL
-383 HGTIS
+383 S
-388 LIEPGTLVIALASYA
+388 
-403 PLFEKTMSNVVEVKS
+403 
-418 RGADV
+418 GA
-423 LGLTTAD
+423 
-430 LEQDM
+430 
-435 ANVVDHTLTVPQTHP
+435 
-450 MLLPSLDVVPMQL
+450 
-463 FAYYVALMHGC
+463 
-474 DIDKPRNL
+474 K
-482 AKSVTVE
+482 

>member
-1 MYEKITLPNGARIVF
+1 MYEKITLPNGARVVF

-46 HFIEHMLFKGTETR
+46 HFIEHMLFKGTATR

-126 EIDMYEDTP
+126 EIDMYEDTQ

-249 RFAMQLFSSILGGSS
+249 RFAMQLFSNILGGSS

-274 KNGLCYSIYSFTAG
+274 KHGLCYSIYSFTAG
-288 YEDTGLFAVALA
+288 YQDTGLFAVALA
-300 ANRQSEERALRLTVD
+300 ANRQSERRALGLTID
-315 ELRRIPEKLT
+315 ELRRIRDEGVTAAELGRA
-325 EILNHRER
+325 RE
-333 IQYLA
+333 QVTA
-338 SIYFNHPSVFFIGRN
+338 SILMSLESSASRMNRLGYGELFLPRGALTPDELIERYEAVTLADVRSLAQRTLDFRRASLS
-353 VDYAVGLEGSLKLKE
+353 AVGRVADGEE
-368 ISYLHSEAYAAGELK
+368 YRAALL
-383 HGTIS
+383 S
-388 LIEPGTLVIALASYA
+388 
-403 PLFEKTMSNVVEVKS
+403 
-418 RGADV
+418 GA
-423 LGLTTAD
+423 
-430 LEQDM
+430 
-435 ANVVDHTLTVPQTHP
+435 
-450 MLLPSLDVVPMQL
+450 
-463 FAYYVALMHGC
+463 
-474 DIDKPRNL
+474 K
-482 AKSVTVE
+482 

>member
-1 MYEKITLPNGARIVF
+1 MYEKITLPNGARVVF

-27 GIWVGAGSRFERA
+27 GIWVGSGSRFERA

-46 HFIEHMLFKGTETR
+46 HFIEHMLFKGTATR

-249 RFAMQLFSSILGGSS
+249 RFAMQLFSNILGGSS

-274 KNGLCYSIYSFTAG
+274 KHGLCYSIYSFTAG
-288 YEDTGLFAVALA
+288 YQDTGLFAVALA
-300 ANRQSEERALRLTVD
+300 ANRQSERRALGLTID
-315 ELRRIPEKLT
+315 ELRRIRDDGVTAAEL
-325 EILNHRER
+325 ERARE
-333 IQYLA
+333 QVTA
-338 SIYFNHPSVFFIGRN
+338 SILMSLESSASRMNRLGYGELFLPGGALTPDELIERYEAVTLADVRSLAQRTLDFRRASLS
-353 VDYAVGLEGSLKLKE
+353 AVGRVADGEE
-368 ISYLHSEAYAAGELK
+368 YRAALL
-383 HGTIS
+383 S
-388 LIEPGTLVIALASYA
+388 
-403 PLFEKTMSNVVEVKS
+403 
-418 RGADV
+418 GA
-423 LGLTTAD
+423 
-430 LEQDM
+430 
-435 ANVVDHTLTVPQTHP
+435 
-450 MLLPSLDVVPMQL
+450 
-463 FAYYVALMHGC
+463 
-474 DIDKPRNL
+474 K
-482 AKSVTVE
+482 

>member
-108 RSRFD
+108 HSRFD

-208 PAEHT
+208 PAERS

-249 RFAMQLFSSILGGSS
+249 RFAMQLFSNILGGSS

-274 KNGLCYSIYSFTAG
+274 KHGLCYSIYSFTAG
-288 YEDTGLFAVALA
+288 YQDTGLFAVALA
-300 ANRQSEERALRLTVD
+300 ANRQSERRALGLTID
-315 ELRRIPEKLT
+315 ELRRIRDDGVTAAELGRA
-325 EILNHRER
+325 RE
-333 IQYLA
+333 QVTA
-338 SIYFNHPSVFFIGRN
+338 SILMSLESSASRMNRLGYGELFLPRGALTPDELIERYEAVTLADVRSLAQRTLDFRRASLS
-353 VDYAVGLEGSLKLKE
+353 AVGRVADGEE
-368 ISYLHSEAYAAGELK
+368 YRAALL
-383 HGTIS
+383 S
-388 LIEPGTLVIALASYA
+388 
-403 PLFEKTMSNVVEVKS
+403 
-418 RGADV
+418 GA
-423 LGLTTAD
+423 
-430 LEQDM
+430 
-435 ANVVDHTLTVPQTHP
+435 
-450 MLLPSLDVVPMQL
+450 
-463 FAYYVALMHGC
+463 
-474 DIDKPRNL
+474 K
-482 AKSVTVE
+482 

>member
-1 MYEKITLPNGARIVF
+1 MYEKITLPNGARVVF

-46 HFIEHMLFKGTETR
+46 HFIEHMLFKGTATR
-60 TAAQLAEEADA
+60 TAAQLAEEADS

-249 RFAMQLFSSILGGSS
+249 RFAMQLFSNILGGSS

-274 KNGLCYSIYSFTAG
+274 KHGLCYSIYSFTAG
-288 YEDTGLFAVALA
+288 YQDTGLFAVALA
-300 ANRQSEERALRLTVD
+300 ANRQSERRALGLTID
-315 ELRRIPEKLT
+315 ELRRIRDDGVTAAEL
-325 EILNHRER
+325 ERARE
-333 IQYLA
+333 QVTA
-338 SIYFNHPSVFFIGRN
+338 SILMSLESSASRMNRLGYGELFLPGGALTPDELIERYEAVTLADVRSLAQRTLDFRRASLS
-353 VDYAVGLEGSLKLKE
+353 AVGRVADGEE
-368 ISYLHSEAYAAGELK
+368 YRAALL
-383 HGTIS
+383 S
-388 LIEPGTLVIALASYA
+388 
-403 PLFEKTMSNVVEVKS
+403 
-418 RGADV
+418 GA
-423 LGLTTAD
+423 
-430 LEQDM
+430 
-435 ANVVDHTLTVPQTHP
+435 
-450 MLLPSLDVVPMQL
+450 
-463 FAYYVALMHGC
+463 
-474 DIDKPRNL
+474 K
-482 AKSVTVE
+482 